1 MSLAWLGIFSLIVQ
15 KKPNLY
21 RGYRVWATNTEQ
33 HFHIRWIY
41 SRRCK
46 KKKKK
51 KSVVHLNICSSVVI
65 DQGSSLWTR
74 WLDTRFTAS
83 TMRYARRRARS
94 AFETLP
100 STGKPRCLSA
110 MINAKSLKN
119 RGNASEKLPARKVT
133 EKKKHDCSGWGR
145 CWIPYSFFPPHLSP
159 DHPRCFV
166 SQELWDLSLMRKL
179 LLQQPHPAL
188 QAS

>member
-1 MSLAWLGIFSLIVQ
+1 M
-15 KKPNLY
+15 
-21 RGYRVWATNTEQ
+21 
-33 HFHIRWIY
+33 
-41 SRRCK
+41 
-46 KKKKK
+46 
-51 KSVVHLNICSSVVI
+51 HLNICSSVVI

-133 EKKKHDCSGWGR
+133 EKKNTIAVDEDVAGFR
-145 CWIPYSFFPPHLSP
+145 TVFFPPICPPIIPDALSRKNYETFLSWGNCFYSNLIP
-159 DHPRCFV
+159 LFRLLSSHPECVCVRVCV
-166 SQELWDLSLMRKL
+166 R
-179 LLQQPHPAL
+179 
-188 QAS
+188 ASYRSADTTEYSATLPGPNTRW